1 MHFTNG
7 ERRWSGRQSVPKT
20 EGSARTEVRTLSS
33 PPRSHR
39 TGYPSGQ
46 RARAVNAP
54 VFGPSQ
60 VQILPCAPT
69 IADVIQWQKASAPP
83 RSRRF
88 DSCHPHQICRNSS
101 AVERRVEGAC
111 DGGSIP
117 SSGTNPSGLRR
128 RVRQSF
134 WDDSSTG
141 RATASQAADVG
152 FEPHSFHQ
160 PSRPAGATARP
171 AISFPSGEQGARGCL
186 LSRVEAGSIP
196 ARGATLRARALRLE
210 GQPQSA
216 KTARRSSSEGGR
228 HFCMLPSSSGQGLR
242 SLKPAIAG
250 STPAGS
256 AKHHP

>member
-1 MHFTNG
+1 MHFTIG

-128 RVRQSF
+128 RARQSF

-152 FEPHSFHQ
+152 FESHSFHQ
-160 PSRPAGATARP
+160 PSRPAGATARQ
-171 AISFPSGEQGARGCL
+171 ADARAKA
-186 LSRVEAGSIP
+186 SAP
-196 ARGATLRARALRLE
+196 ARPPKRAT
-210 GQPQSA
+210 
-216 KTARRSSSEGGR
+216 RRR
-228 HFCMLPSSSGQGLR
+228 NP
-242 SLKPAIAG
+242 
-250 STPAGS
+250 
-256 AKHHP
+256 